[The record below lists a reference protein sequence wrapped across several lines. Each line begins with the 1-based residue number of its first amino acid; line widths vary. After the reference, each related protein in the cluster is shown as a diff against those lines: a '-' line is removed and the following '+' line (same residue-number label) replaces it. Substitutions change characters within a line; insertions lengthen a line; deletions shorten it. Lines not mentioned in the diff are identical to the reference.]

1 MTPQEASIRSREL
14 CLLAPVIPVL
24 VVDDASKAADLA
36 RALVKGGLPVLEVT
50 LRTASALDVIREM
63 ATVAGGIVG
72 AGVNSGLP
80 LGRLL

>member
-50 LRTASALDVIREM
+50 LRTACGPRRDPRN
-63 ATVAGGIVG
+63 G
-72 AGVNSGLP
+72 NRR
-80 LGRLL
+80 GRHRRRGHIADP

>member
-36 RALVKGGLPVLEVT
+36 RALVKGGKIHPRYRIMVPEEFV
-50 LRTASALDVIREM
+50 RKER
-63 ATVAGGIVG
+63 GHG
-72 AGVNSGLP
+72 A
-80 LGRLL
+80 